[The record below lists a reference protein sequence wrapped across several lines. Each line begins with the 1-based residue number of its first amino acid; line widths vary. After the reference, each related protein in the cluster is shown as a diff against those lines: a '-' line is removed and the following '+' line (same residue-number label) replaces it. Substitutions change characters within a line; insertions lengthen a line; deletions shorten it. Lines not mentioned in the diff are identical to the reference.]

1 MTVSTIDALTAH
13 DPGHVPVM
21 LAEVISAL
29 APKAGGRYVDGT
41 FGGGGYSRA
50 VLREAACTV
59 WGIDRDP
66 TAIHRA
72 EALAA
77 ALRDDDAGRTG
88 TAARHLV
95 PVSGTFGAM
104 SDLLASEAPF
114 DGIVLDIGV
123 SSYQLD
129 EAERGFS
136 FRQDGPLDMRM
147 SSAGRSAADL
157 VNESDESALAD
168 IIYHYGEDRLSRR
181 IAAAIVRARAEEPIR
196 TTARLAD
203 IVRGVVRPDKS
214 GIHPATRTFQAL
226 RIAVN
231 DELGELQA
239 ALDDAPALLDRNGVF
254 VVVTF
259 HSLED
264 RLVKRAFAKAAG
276 RVSRPSRHEPMA
288 ERDIRPDY
296 HLPHARPV
304 LASEDE
310 IARNPRARSAKLR
323 SLVRSTEV
331 ATHSAS
337 PGSDPVAPAFSGAD
351 RAPHFRSLN
360 SVSGPRS

>member
-1 MTVSTIDALTAH
+1 MNALSPLALLTGH

-21 LAEVISAL
+21 LPEVLDAL
-29 APKAGGRYVDGT
+29 APHESGRYVDGT
-41 FGGGGYSRA
+41 FGGGGYTRGILA
-50 VLREAACTV
+50 RAACSV

-66 TAIHRA
+66 TAIARA

-77 ALRDDDAGRTG
+77 ALSADAP
-88 TAARHLV
+88 AHHLI
-95 PVSGTFGAM
+95 PVEGTFGAM
-104 SDLLASEAPF
+104 AELLGDAAPF

-136 FRQDGPLDMRM
+136 FRHDGPLDMRM
-147 SSAGRSAADL
+147 AQSGRSAADL
-157 VNESDESALAD
+157 VNEAEEAELAD

-181 IAAAIVRARAEEPIR
+181 IAGAIVRARQEEPIL

-203 IVRGVVRPDKS
+203 VVRSVVRPDKS

-231 DELGELQA
+231 DELGELQR
-239 ALDDAPALLDRNGVF
+239 ALDEAPSLLAENGRL

-264 RLVKRAFAKAAG
+264 RLVKRAFAQAAG

-288 ERDIRPDY
+288 ERFVTPDY
-296 HLPHARPV
+296 VLPHTRPV
-304 LASEDE
+304 LASDDE
-310 IARNPRARSAKLR
+310 ISRNPRSRSAKLR
-323 SLVRSTEV
+323 SLLRT
-331 ATHSAS
+331 
-337 PGSDPVAPAFSGAD
+337 AP
-351 RAPHFRSLN
+351 
-360 SVSGPRS
+360 SVSVRGSLS